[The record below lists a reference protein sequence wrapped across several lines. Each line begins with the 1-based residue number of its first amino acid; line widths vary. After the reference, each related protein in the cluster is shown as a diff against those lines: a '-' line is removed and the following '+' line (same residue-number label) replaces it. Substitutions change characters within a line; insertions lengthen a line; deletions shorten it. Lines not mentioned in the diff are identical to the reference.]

1 MKRTGPESY
10 NQSTRTNTRSDAT
23 VSASGLHTN
32 RAGGLQSLARGL
44 GLPNPHLIRCGSGS
58 VVGPRP
64 IFGEA
69 DTWNETLDYRPRRD
83 MEVTPPPNLPDAKR
97 DVTQALYTLVMN
109 VAEAASQGQMPTAGT
124 DGLTYLACAN
134 IADTIVNLMN
144 ANPT

>member
-1 MKRTGPESY
+1 
-10 NQSTRTNTRSDAT
+10 
-23 VSASGLHTN
+23 
-32 RAGGLQSLARGL
+32 
-44 GLPNPHLIRCGSGS
+44 
-58 VVGPRP
+58 
-64 IFGEA
+64 
-69 DTWNETLDYRPRRD
+69 